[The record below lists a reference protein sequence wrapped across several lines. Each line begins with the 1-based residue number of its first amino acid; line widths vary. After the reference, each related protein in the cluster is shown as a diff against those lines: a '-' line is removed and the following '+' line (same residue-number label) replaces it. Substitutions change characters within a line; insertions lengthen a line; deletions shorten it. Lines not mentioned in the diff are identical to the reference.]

1 MMSGSLLR
9 GLRLLPA
16 RPAVSRG
23 WGGGASARGRGRE
36 AGGTANRPAGP
47 GDGQRVRSGA
57 VRVAPGRTR
66 RVEVGDRPPGGPREL
81 SAAAP
86 SPHPGPGRGGGGVL
100 LVSVPADGGAKSGW
114 DPPQEEE
121 RGKGKRSLATLAN
134 GLHG

>member
-1 MMSGSLLR
+1 MMSGCLLR

-16 RPAVSRG
+16 RPAVSTGR
-23 WGGGASARGRGRE
+23 ASARGRGGE
-36 AGGTANRPAGP
+36 PGGTASRPAGP

-86 SPHPGPGRGGGGVL
+86 SPLTPDREGVGGGL
-100 LVSVPADGGAKSGW
+100 LVSVPADGGARSGR
-114 DPPQEEE
+114 DPPQEE